1 MSACEDLAAA
11 PRDIVPLPPTDG
23 CADCLAAGRRDWVHL
38 RICLDCGHIGCCDNS
53 PQRHAS
59 AHFHNSSHPVI
70 RSYEPGEEW
79 RWCYVHE
86 AMD

>member
-11 PRDIVPLPPTDG
+11 PADIVPSPPTDG
-23 CADCLAAGRRDWVHL
+23 CADCLAAGSRDWVHL
-38 RICLDCGHIGCCDNS
+38 RLCLDCGHIGCCDNS

-59 AHFHNSSHPVI
+59 AHFHNTSHPVI

-86 AMD
+86 AMG